1 MTKMFSSYTVQ
12 CGSHSA
18 ATLDS
23 VEMRYKNFF
32 KTVLISHVIIV
43 YIQNYE
49 GKLLKLIKNK
59 FINVA
64 GYKIN
69 IQKNNIIPKSQT
81 AWLGNFNLKS
91 YHLKWQLKKK
101 KTPEF
106 MEMEKGLVVTCSG
119 EWKGNQ
125 NELRGSKGKNF
136 QL

>member
-32 KTVLISHVIIV
+32 KTVLISQVIIV

-81 AWLGNFNLKS
+81 A
-91 YHLKWQLKKK
+91 
-101 KTPEF
+101 
-106 MEMEKGLVVTCSG
+106 
-119 EWKGNQ
+119 
-125 NELRGSKGKNF
+125 
-136 QL
+136 